1 VTSAVLRWTSSY
13 RVRIVGGYL
22 LVVALVAGAWAWS
35 LYGPLTA
42 VVMDQQRSH
51 LTSIAQ
57 AGALVLAE
65 TPARAQDVAD
75 RLVARTNL
83 RVTIV
88 ASDGHV
94 LADSQTPTATM
105 ENHLTRPEIAAAL
118 AGKVGY
124 AERTSATQS
133 TQQMYVAVPAS
144 LAGQRVALRVSEP
157 LDRIN
162 GLASTARQSGLLL
175 LVLAI
180 LGALALTV
188 RLSLTATR
196 PVIALK
202 GAAEAMAAG
211 DLAVAVP
218 RGDGELAGL
227 SEALTGLGARIR
239 AQIAELEGEQATVRT
254 VLDGLQAAV
263 FLFDGH
269 RVTLANSAASTM
281 FRAPAGGWRG
291 ACVTDSSMPASL
303 SAAVTERL
311 ECTEPCGAEIGPD
324 PQRRYFRVTA
334 VPLNPTDRGS
344 RTLVVIEDI
353 TERSRLDSVRRDF
366 VANASHEL
374 KTPTSSI
381 QLLAEAAATAA
392 SDGDTEQA
400 MAFVAQMKDEA
411 DRLRRLV
418 LDLLDLERL
427 ESAPAKDTVTDL
439 RAAIDLALTGHRH
452 AASERG
458 LALVADLSAV
468 EGADVYAEADP
479 TDVAIALDNL
489 LDNAIAYTEVGGVTV
504 GLTADADT
512 ATLTVTDTGIGIPP
526 EHLPRVFERFYRVDA
541 ARTRASGGTGL
552 GLSLVRHV
560 VERAGGTLGITST
573 VGTGTMVTVTL
584 TRAR

>member
-1 VTSAVLRWTSSY
+1 MTSTVRRWASSY

-42 VVMDQQRSH
+42 VVMDQQRTH

-94 LADSQTPTATM
+94 LADSQAPTSTM

-124 AERTSATQS
+124 AERTSATQA
-133 TQQMYVAVPAS
+133 TEQMYVAVPAS

-188 RLSLTATR
+188 RLSSTAAR

-211 DLAVAVP
+211 DLSTVVP

-227 SEALTGLGARIR
+227 SEALTGLGGRIR
-239 AQIAELEGEQATVRT
+239 AQIAELEGEQATLRT

-263 FLFDGH
+263 FLFDGD
-269 RVTLANSAASTM
+269 RVTLANAAASTV

-291 ACVTDSSMPASL
+291 ARMADSPMPASL
-303 SAAVTERL
+303 SAAVAERMG
-311 ECTEPCGAEIGPD
+311 CTEPCGVELGPD
-324 PQRRYFRVTA
+324 PERRYFRVTA
-334 VPLNPTDRGS
+334 VPLNATDRGS
-344 RTLVVIEDI
+344 RTLIVIEDI

-374 KTPTSSI
+374 KTPTASI
-381 QLLAEAAATAA
+381 QLLAEAAAAA
-392 SDGDTEQA
+392 SSDGDTAQA
-400 MAFVAQMKDEA
+400 MTFVGQMKEEA
-411 DRLRRLV
+411 DRLRRMV

-427 ESAPAKDTVTDL
+427 ESTPAPGTVTDM
-439 RAAIDLALTGHRH
+439 RAAIDLALTGHHR
-452 AASERG
+452 AASGKG
-458 LALVADLSAV
+458 LRLGTDLAAV
-468 EGADVYAEADP
+468 EGVDIYAEADP
-479 TDVAIALDNL
+479 TDIAIALDNL
-489 LDNAIAYTEVGGVTV
+489 LDNAIAYTEAGSVTV
-504 GLTADADT
+504 RLSADDDT
-512 ATLTVTDTGIGIPP
+512 ATLAVADTGIGIPA

-541 ARTRASGGTGL
+541 ARTRAGGGTGL

-560 VERAGGTLGITST
+560 VERAGGSLAISST
-573 VGTGTMVTVTL
+573 VGSGTTVTVTL
-584 TRAR
+584 ARAR

>member
-1 VTSAVLRWTSSY
+1 MTSAMPRWTSSF

-42 VVMDQQRSH
+42 VVMDQQRTH

-65 TPARAQDVAD
+65 TPAHGQDVAE

-88 ASDGHV
+88 AADGHV
-94 LADSQTPTATM
+94 LADSQAPTSTM
-105 ENHLTRPEIAAAL
+105 ENHLTRPEIVAAL

-162 GLASTARQSGLLL
+162 GLASTARQSGLVL
-175 LVLAI
+175 LVVAI

-188 RLSLTATR
+188 RLSSTAAR

-211 DLAVAVP
+211 DLGVTVP

-239 AQIAELEGEQATVRT
+239 AQIAELEGEQATVHT

-263 FLFDGH
+263 FLFDGD
-269 RVTLANSAASTM
+269 RITLANSAASTM

-291 ACVTDSSMPASL
+291 SCVTDSAMPASL
-303 SAAVTERL
+303 AAAVTERL

-324 PQRRYFRVTA
+324 PERRYFRVTA

-344 RTLVVIEDI
+344 RTLVVIEDV

-381 QLLAEAAATAA
+381 QLLAEAAAAA
-392 SDGDTEQA
+392 ADDGDTEQA
-400 MAFVAQMKDEA
+400 MAFVGQMKDEA

-427 ESAPAKDTVTDL
+427 ESAPAEGTVTDL
-439 RAAIDLALTGHRH
+439 RAAIDLALTGHRRS
-452 AASERG
+452 ASERG
-458 LALVADLSAV
+458 LTLVAGLSSV
-468 EGADVYAEADP
+468 EGLDIYAEADP

-489 LDNAIAYTEVGGVTV
+489 LDNAIAYTEAGSVTV
-504 GLTADADT
+504 GLTAEPGT
-512 ATLTVTDTGIGIPP
+512 ATITITDTGIGIPA
-526 EHLPRVFERFYRVDA
+526 EHLPRVFERFYRVDP

-560 VERAGGTLGITST
+560 VERAGGTLGISST
-573 VGTGTMVTVTL
+573 VGTGTTVTVTL